1 MSVHGHWGQGVS
13 QVTPQMGATPEETRP
28 SSSPMA
34 TAWEQA
40 RGLGDH
46 RLHSHPREESQASRG
61 SPAEQVWSGNW
72 QSMF

>member
-34 TAWEQA
+34 TAWNRPEVWVTT
-40 RGLGDH
+40 GF
-46 RLHSHPREESQASRG
+46 SHPREESQASRG